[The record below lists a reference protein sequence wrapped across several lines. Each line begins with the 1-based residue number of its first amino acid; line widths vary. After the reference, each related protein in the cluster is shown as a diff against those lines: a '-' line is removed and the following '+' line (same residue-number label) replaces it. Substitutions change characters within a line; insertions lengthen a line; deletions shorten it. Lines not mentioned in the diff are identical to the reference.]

1 MCRSVTAWL
10 FIERILLQQLLH
22 SFGIAFSSYPSLSFI
37 RSSLH
42 IYGTKWSSVTFQI
55 NTNAC
60 SENLS
65 DFLKWNMM
73 VFVLTAAAAA
83 SSILCILLPRDDW
96 WYAGEE
102 HLILQPPAYCECVQF
117 VFISKSNMNCLVFR
131 IRRHAIQ
138 TPGGAS
144 NELKVGGALLKK
156 RSARLPDCQVLPC
169 LLDSVPVLAEY
180 FNCMRANCIQPNPS
194 ALIWRDFKVV
204 CVGNNLKMIVTRDG
218 RRDHLSLM
226 ILPIPSRIFCSPQ
239 FKLGRWFL

>member
-60 SENLS
+60 SQNLS

-117 VFISKSNMNCLVFR
+117 VLISKSNMNMFGFSNTTTRNPDTWRSVER
-131 IRRHAIQ
+131 IEGWWCFAQEAFSQ
-138 TPGGAS
+138 TTRLPS
-144 NELKVGGALLKK
+144 VALLI
-156 RSARLPDCQVLPC
+156 R
-169 LLDSVPVLAEY
+169 
-180 FNCMRANCIQPNPS
+180 
-194 ALIWRDFKVV
+194 
-204 CVGNNLKMIVTRDG
+204 
-218 RRDHLSLM
+218 
-226 ILPIPSRIFCSPQ
+226 FCSGVGWV
-239 FKLGRWFL
+239 F